1 MKLKKRPVFFFN
13 FIFECLVYIES
24 DFNILNFF
32 VFQDGEVT
40 DWRGVPILMDKQ
52 IPMDPDLAVVV
63 DHYRQ
68 LIDSQVL

>member
-1 MKLKKRPVFFFN
+1 MKLKKRPVFFNFN
-13 FIFECLVYIES
+13 FECLVYIES
-24 DFNILNFF
+24 DFNIKNYL

-52 IPMDPDLAVVV
+52 IPVDPDLAVVV